1 MEARKQPVREAA
13 REALEAYFDE
23 LGASVAQSI
32 EAQKDFTLPQV
43 FDFEEWLGQ
52 LEGAVREVAEE
63 AARQGFLT
71 GADRTGMDASF
82 DPESRAAQETIRE
95 LVEKSETI
103 TETTEADLRE
113 EIREGLEQNER
124 MDQIAGR
131 VRGYVDDAKQ
141 GRVPTIAQTTVTG
154 GFESQQLEAF
164 RSAGFEGKRWITQRD
179 ADVRTSHETAG
190 TQQRP
195 LEVPFEV
202 GGASLMYPGDPSGP
216 VEEVA
221 NCRCTMFP
229 VKDLEETTP
238 EQLG

>member
-1 MEARKQPVREAA
+1 VEARKAPVREAA
-13 REALEAYFDE
+13 REALASYFDE
-23 LGASVAQSI
+23 LGEAVAGRI
-32 EAQKDFTLPQV
+32 EAQKDFTLRQV
-43 FDFEEWLGQ
+43 FDAEEWLGQ
-52 LEGAVREVAEE
+52 LEETIREVAEE

-71 GADRTGMDASF
+71 GADRTGMEAAF
-82 DPESRAAQETIRE
+82 DPDTRAAQETIRE
-95 LVEKSETI
+95 LVEKAETI

-113 EIREGLEQNER
+113 EVREGLEGNEPV
-124 MDQIAGR
+124 DQIAGR

-141 GRVPTIAQTTVTG
+141 NRVPTITQTTVTG

-164 RSAGFEGKRWITQRD
+164 RSAGFDGKRWITQRD
-179 ADVRTSHETAG
+179 GQVRDSHEAAG

-202 GGASLMYPGDPSGP
+202 GGAALMYPGDPNGP

-221 NCRCTMFP
+221 SCRCTMFP
-229 VKDLEETTP
+229 VKNLEETTP